1 MHVQAWTRPLLVLLL
16 HVVTHTLG
24 QYDLCKSLV
33 NTDEGAV
40 WEEYACQPKSSS
52 MKDYMRIRVEPLG
65 ITCGN
70 PPERFC
76 TLENPYLCSDECD
89 ASNPDL
95 AHPPQLMADRER
107 GGLITYWQSVTWS
120 RYPEPL
126 LANITLAWNK
136 TLELTNDVQVTFE
149 YGRPTVM
156 VLEKSL
162 NHGRTWQ
169 PYQYYAD
176 DCMEAFNMPAKRV
189 QDLAAVNATRVI
201 CTERYSRWVGSKN
214 EKTVRFEVRARLE
227 IFGGP
232 RMVNTEALYT
242 RMESVKGLREFF
254 TFTNLRL
261 RLLRPAQGGTYVQ
274 RDNLLK
280 YFYAI
285 SNIEVPAR
293 CKCNLHASQC
303 VFTDGNLQCSCEHN
317 TTGQDCSRCKR
328 GFKAKSYKPGSYL
341 PTPNGTPNTC
351 TQAGMSA
358 GSTKATSSES
368 VTIETTSTKATTLAT
383 TTTTTTINATT
394 TVVPTATIASSTILL
409 ETTTQQPTTDSPMS
423 SPAQPDLS
431 RETDLPAAPT
441 DSAVSSTAQPDLT
454 QATDLPTTPTDSA
467 VSSTAKSDLSQE
479 TDLPAALTGSPVSS
493 PAQPDLTLVTD
504 LPGVSTGSPV
514 SSPAQPDLTLVTD
527 LPAALTDSAVSS
539 TAQPDLTLVTDLPA
553 TFTDPGLSSV
563 AEPDPSPVTDTTPT
577 LTDAP
582 ETLPPS
588 TVAPPTDPTT
598 TSAPPPEPT
607 TVADTAPP
615 ITQPP
620 PPPPTPPPSPPPMP
634 PPPATTLL
642 ATVATTTTAPSE
654 ATPIVTTTPATPDA
668 PEPVVT
674 EAQAPLDSQTSATE
688 DAGKQEESTPETGDN
703 NLPEP
708 EKDGVSEGEKSV
720 EPVVS
725 EEKKEEK
732 EMEKR
737 EEVGPSSSEEKPKEE
752 GEASKKKNNKLI
764 KESEEDKLY
773 TKKAILKFLLTEG
786 PKPKLLKGIVYD
798 DFKDCEC
805 YGHSIRCSYIDF
817 INIVTCVSCKHNTRG
832 QNCQHCRLGY
842 FRNASA
848 ELDDENVCIE
858 CNCNQLGSVH
868 DRCNGTGFC
877 QCKEGAGGAKCD
889 ECLPGFYWRQGC
901 NPNVCDDTLLP
912 CQNGGTCVQ
921 NQRCVCP
928 SEFKGALCQQSAC
941 EGNKKC
947 SGAPTLT
954 LSLAAVLCTLLYP
967 LLEAAHFG
975 S

>member
-1 MHVQAWTRPLLVLLL
+1 MHVRAGTGPLLVLLL
-16 HVVTHTLG
+16 LHVVTRALG

-33 NTDEGAV
+33 NTDDGAV

-52 MKDYMRIRVEPLG
+52 MKDFMRIRVEPLG
-65 ITCGN
+65 VTCGN

-120 RYPEPL
+120 RFPEPL
-126 LANITLAWNK
+126 LANITLTWNK

-189 QDLAAVNATRVI
+189 QDLAAANATRVI
-201 CTERYSRWVGSKN
+201 CTERYSRWVGSKS
-214 EKTVRFEVRARLE
+214 EKVVRFEVRARLE
-227 IFGGP
+227 IFAGA
-232 RMVNTEALYT
+232 RMANAEALYM
-242 RMESVKGLREFF
+242 RMENAKGLRDFF

-261 RLLRPAQGGTYVQ
+261 RLLRPALGGTYVQ
-274 RDNLLK
+274 RENLLK

-303 VFTDGNLQCSCEHN
+303 VFTDGNLQCVCEHN

-328 GFKAKSYKPGSYL
+328 GFKAKSWKPGSYL

-351 TQAGMSA
+351 AQAGMSA
-358 GSTKATSSES
+358 GS
-368 VTIETTSTKATTLAT
+368 
-383 TTTTTTINATT
+383 N
-394 TVVPTATIASSTILL
+394 
-409 ETTTQQPTTDSPMS
+409 
-423 SPAQPDLS
+423 
-431 RETDLPAAPT
+431 
-441 DSAVSSTAQPDLT
+441 
-454 QATDLPTTPTDSA
+454 
-467 VSSTAKSDLSQE
+467 SD
-479 TDLPAALTGSPVSS
+479 
-493 PAQPDLTLVTD
+493 
-504 LPGVSTGSPV
+504 
-514 SSPAQPDLTLVTD
+514 
-527 LPAALTDSAVSS
+527 
-539 TAQPDLTLVTDLPA
+539 
-553 TFTDPGLSSV
+553 LSSV
-563 AEPDPSPVTDTTPT
+563 ADPDPSPVTDTTPT
-577 LTDAP
+577 PTDASESP
-582 ETLPPS
+582 PPS
-588 TVAPPTDPTT
+588 TVAPYTEPPPTDPPPTT
-598 TSAPPPEPT
+598 TPAPPPEPT
-607 TVADTAPP
+607 AIVDTAPP
-615 ITQPP
+615 TTQ
-620 PPPPTPPPSPPPMP
+620 PPPPTPPP
-634 PPPATTLL
+634 PPPATTPA
-642 ATVATTTTAPSE
+642 ATVASTTAAPSE
-654 ATPIVTTTPATPDA
+654 APSIDTTTPAIPEA
-668 PEPVVT
+668 PEPMVTTPAIPEAPEPMVT
-674 EAQAPLDSQTSATE
+674 EAPAPLDSQTSAAE
-688 DAGKQEESTPETGDN
+688 DVGKQEEIKPEPGDN
-703 NLPEP
+703 TLPEP
-708 EKDGVSEGEKSV
+708 EEEGASEGEKSV

-725 EEKKEEK
+725 EEKTEGK

-737 EEVGPSSSEEKPKEE
+737 EEVGPSASEEKPKEE

-764 KESEEDKLY
+764 VESEEDKLY
-773 TKKAILKFLLTEG
+773 TKKAILKFLLAEG
-786 PKPKLLKGIVYD
+786 PKPKLLKGIIYD

-805 YGHSIRCSYIDF
+805 YGHSNRCSYIDF
-817 INIVTCVSCKHNTRG
+817 LNIVTCVSCKHNTRG

-889 ECLPGFYWRQGC
+889 ECVPGFFWRQGC
-901 NPNVCDDTLLP
+901 IPNVCDETLLV
-912 CQNGGTCVQ
+912 CQNGGTCLQ
-921 NQRCVCP
+921 NQRCLCP
-928 SEFKGALCQQSAC
+928 SDFKGALCQQSVC
-941 EGNKKC
+941 EGDKKC
-947 SGAPTLT
+947 SGAATLT
-954 LSLAAVLCTLLYP
+954 PSIAALLCPLLYP
-967 LLEAAHFG
+967 LLKAARFV

>member
-409 ETTTQQPTTDSPMS
+409 ETTTQQPT
-423 SPAQPDLS
+423 
-431 RETDLPAAPT
+431 
-441 DSAVSSTAQPDLT
+441 
-454 QATDLPTTPTDSA
+454 
-467 VSSTAKSDLSQE
+467 
-479 TDLPAALTGSPVSS
+479 
-493 PAQPDLTLVTD
+493 
-504 LPGVSTGSPV
+504 
-514 SSPAQPDLTLVTD
+514 
-527 LPAALTDSAVSS
+527 
-539 TAQPDLTLVTDLPA
+539 
-553 TFTDPGLSSV
+553 TDPGLSSV

>member
-553 TFTDPGLSSV
+553 TFTGVSLNLPATPTDPGLSSV

-577 LTDAP
+577 LT
-582 ETLPPS
+582 
-588 TVAPPTDPTT
+588 
-598 TSAPPPEPT
+598 
-607 TVADTAPP
+607 
-615 ITQPP
+615 
-620 PPPPTPPPSPPPMP
+620 
-634 PPPATTLL
+634 
-642 ATVATTTTAPSE
+642 
-654 ATPIVTTTPATPDA
+654 
-668 PEPVVT
+668 
-674 EAQAPLDSQTSATE
+674 APLDSQTSATE

>member
-441 DSAVSSTAQPDLT
+441 D
-454 QATDLPTTPTDSA
+454 
-467 VSSTAKSDLSQE
+467 
-479 TDLPAALTGSPVSS
+479 
-493 PAQPDLTLVTD
+493 
-504 LPGVSTGSPV
+504 
-514 SSPAQPDLTLVTD
+514 
-527 LPAALTDSAVSS
+527 
-539 TAQPDLTLVTDLPA
+539 
-553 TFTDPGLSSV
+553 PGLSSV

>member
-577 LTDAP
+577 LT
-582 ETLPPS
+582 
-588 TVAPPTDPTT
+588 
-598 TSAPPPEPT
+598 
-607 TVADTAPP
+607 
-615 ITQPP
+615 
-620 PPPPTPPPSPPPMP
+620 
-634 PPPATTLL
+634 
-642 ATVATTTTAPSE
+642 
-654 ATPIVTTTPATPDA
+654 
-668 PEPVVT
+668 
-674 EAQAPLDSQTSATE
+674 APLDSQTSATE